1 MGVRYEAEGRIERT
15 AGTSVGVPKQSG
27 TRGKEHFL
35 STGDFQ
41 APVERL
47 KSERPK
53 CDVERSL
60 ERHPWKGN
68 LLFEN
73 ASGTRGKGYDVERE
87 VTGTRGK
94 EMHFLP

>member
-1 MGVRYEAEGRIERT
+1 MET
-15 AGTSVGVPKQSG
+15 
-27 TRGKEHFL
+27 
-35 STGDFQ
+35 
-41 APVERL
+41 L

-53 CDVERSL
+53 YDVERSL

-68 LLFEN
+68 LLFRN

>member
-1 MGVRYEAEGRIERT
+1 MET
-15 AGTSVGVPKQSG
+15 
-27 TRGKEHFL
+27 
-35 STGDFQ
+35 
-41 APVERL
+41 L
-47 KSERPK
+47 KSEWPK
-53 CDVERSL
+53 CDVERLL

-68 LLFEN
+68 LLFRN

>member
-1 MGVRYEAEGRIERT
+1 MERT
-15 AGTSVGVPKQSG
+15 Q
-27 TRGKEHFL
+27 
-35 STGDFQ
+35 
-41 APVERL
+41 
-47 KSERPK
+47 SERPK

-87 VTGTRGK
+87 VTGIRGK